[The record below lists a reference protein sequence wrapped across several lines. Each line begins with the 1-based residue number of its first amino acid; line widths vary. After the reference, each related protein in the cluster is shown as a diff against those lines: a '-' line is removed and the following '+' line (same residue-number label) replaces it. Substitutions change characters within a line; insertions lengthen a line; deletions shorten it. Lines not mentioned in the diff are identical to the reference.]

1 MMESTATHVI
11 VILTIKR
18 RMHLALATKQSLLD
32 VGVQE
37 EQIHIIEG
45 YDKED
50 YKGMLRPHL
59 LLSNAFMEFILPY
72 AVENNTSIFY
82 TECGT
87 LFNCNPFDIS
97 IEEDR
102 INWLGYIRNMK
113 WYIIGTKLI
122 YLPLTIIK
130 DMVTNPPPMAHLD
143 RMIRNYGRKND
154 CLVVADETHIS
165 QMNYASDW
173 GTVEQLKRKENLK
186 NKIKKS
192 V

>member
-1 MMESTATHVI
+1 MMESTATPVI
-11 VILTIKR
+11 VILTIRR
-18 RMHLALATKQSLLD
+18 RMHLAKATKQSLLD
-32 VGVQE
+32 VGVLE
-37 EQIHIIEG
+37 EQIHIVEG

-59 LLSNAFMEFILPY
+59 LVSKAFMDIILPY

-87 LFNCNPFDIS
+87 LFDENPFDIS

-102 INWLGYIRNMK
+102 INWVGYIRNMK
-113 WYIIGTKLI
+113 WYIVGVKLV
-122 YLPLTIIK
+122 YLPLPIIK
-130 DMVTNPPPMAHLD
+130 DMLRVPPPRAHLD

-154 CLVVADETHIS
+154 CLVVADETHIY
-165 QMNYASDW
+165 QMHYPSDW
-173 GTVEQLKRKENLK
+173 GTIEQIKRKKILK
-186 NKIKKS
+186 NKILKS